1 MPSLM
6 DLVALEKIAACG
18 ESAEVE
24 FKKSTSDL
32 SGACES
38 LCGMLNAGIH
48 GQVFIG
54 VSGEKLVGQEIS
66 DRTQQEIAQCL
77 KEFTPDPHI
86 VLSIIPFIGKRKL
99 IHLAANSRPSNLP
112 YFFRGKAY
120 LRVGTTTSLLSRD
133 RLIAFVMEQQRRT
146 HPYDTLETMEHSLA
160 DLDPEWIRR
169 AVELGI
175 AANRLP
181 VAARGTPEEIL
192 TKFELLKGKRLT
204 HAAVILFGKAGC
216 RIPLQCTLMMA
227 RFKGTEK
234 GEFLDHK
241 QFVGN
246 AFELLDEGMMFLS
259 RHLPL
264 RGRFEKNN
272 IRRID
277 EPLIPTEALREAL
290 LNAICHRDYEHPG
303 SSIHLAIYDDR
314 VEIVSLGGFMPGIQ
328 ASDLKKPHN
337 SILRNRLI
345 AQTFYYTGLVEKWG
359 QGTLK
364 IAKLCAEASL
374 PEPEFFEHPLWVGVI
389 LRAPVAQHQ
398 TLKPIDESS
407 RQEKILKVLR
417 LHKKLTMKELHTI
430 LPSVPRR
437 TLQWEMQL
445 LKNKAVVDV
454 SGIGTSST
462 QWILREE

>member
-1 MPSLM
+1 M
-6 DLVALEKIAACG
+6 DLITLEKIATCG
-18 ESAEVE
+18 ESVDVE

-32 SGACES
+32 AGACES

-48 GQVFIG
+48 GHVFIG
-54 VSGEKLVGQEIS
+54 ISGGKLVGQEIS
-66 DRTQQEIAQCL
+66 DQTQQEIAKCL
-77 KEFTPDPHI
+77 KEFSPDPHI
-86 VLSIIPFIGKRKL
+86 AFSLFPFSGKRKL
-99 IHLAANSRPSNLP
+99 IHLTAKSKLDHLP

-133 RLIAFVMEQQRRT
+133 RLITFVMDQQRRS
-146 HPYDTLETMEHSLA
+146 HPYDALETTDHSLA
-160 DLDPEWIRR
+160 DLDTEWIHR

-175 AANRLP
+175 GANRLP
-181 VAARGTPEEIL
+181 VAARGTPKEIL
-192 TKFELLKGKRLT
+192 TKFELLKGNLLT
-204 HAAVILFGKAGC
+204 HAAVILFGKAGHH
-216 RIPLQCTLMMA
+216 IPLSCTLMMA
-227 RFKGTEK
+227 RFKGIEK

-246 AFELLDEGMMFLS
+246 AFEILDEGMMFLS

-303 SSIHLAIYDDR
+303 ASIHLAIYDDR
-314 VEIVSLGGFMPGIQ
+314 VEIVSTGGFMPGIQ
-328 ASDLKKPHN
+328 AGDLKKPHN

-364 IAKLCAEASL
+364 IAKLCADFKL
-374 PEPEFFEHPLWVGVI
+374 PEPEFFDHPLWVGII
-389 LRAPVAQHQ
+389 LRAPIVQHK
-398 TLKPIDESS
+398 TLEPVDTQS
-407 RQEKILKVLR
+407 RQEKILEVLR
-417 LHKKLTMKELHTI
+417 LHKKLTIKELHTI
-430 LPSVPRR
+430 LPHVPRR
-437 TLQWEMQL
+437 TLQWELQM
-445 LKNKAVVDV
+445 LKNSKVVDV

-462 QWILREE
+462 LWTLREE

>member
-1 MPSLM
+1 M
-6 DLVALEKIAACG
+6 DLAALGKIAAYG

-38 LCGMLNAGIH
+38 LCGMLNAGKQGHI
-48 GQVFIG
+48 FIG
-54 VSGEKLVGQEIS
+54 ISNGKVVGQEIS
-66 DRTQQEIAQCL
+66 DRTQQEIAQSF

-86 VLSIIPFIGKRKL
+86 DLVLIPLTGKKTV
-99 IHLAANSRPSNLP
+99 IHLTAKPKPDHLP

-120 LRVGTTTSLLSRD
+120 LRIGTTTSLLSRD
-133 RLIAFVMEQQRRT
+133 RLMTFVIEQQRKS
-146 HPYDTLETMEHSLA
+146 HPYDTLETTEHSLS
-160 DLDPEWIRR
+160 DLDTEWIQR
-169 AVELGI
+169 AVEWGI

-181 VAARGTPEEIL
+181 LAARGTAEEIL
-192 TKFELLKGKRLT
+192 TKFELIKGNRLT

-241 QFVGN
+241 QFIGN

-272 IRRID
+272 VRRID

-328 ASDLKKPHN
+328 ASDLKKPHL

-345 AQTFYYTGLVEKWG
+345 AHTFYYTGLVEKWG

-364 IAKLCAEASL
+364 IAKLCADFHL
-374 PEPEFFEHPLWVGVI
+374 PEPEFFEHPLWVGVT
-389 LRAPVAQHQ
+389 LRAPIAPHAI
-398 TLKPIDESS
+398 LKPTDTQS
-407 RQEKILKVLR
+407 RQEKILEVLR
-417 LHKKLTMKELHTI
+417 LHRKLTLKELHSI

-437 TLQWEMQL
+437 TLQWELQL
-445 LKNKAVVDV
+445 LKNKAAVDV
-454 SGIGTSST
+454 SGLGTSAT
-462 QWILREE
+462 LWTLREE